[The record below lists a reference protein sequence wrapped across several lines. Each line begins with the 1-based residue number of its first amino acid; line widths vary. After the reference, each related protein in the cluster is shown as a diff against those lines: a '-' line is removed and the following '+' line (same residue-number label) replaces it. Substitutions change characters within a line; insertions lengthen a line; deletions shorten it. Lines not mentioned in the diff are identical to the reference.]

1 MEIQTLNPATP
12 RQRQRI
18 EAFLKR
24 NGLRID
30 DMNYYAAALDDDG
43 EMIAGGGLK
52 DDVIKCVAVDDAH
65 KGEAIANTLVS
76 HLISHANQEGY
87 SCIKLFTKPKNR
99 QLFESL
105 SFRLLA
111 EAPEAI
117 LMETGIGGIS
127 NTVKALKKI
136 KEESEKYKEYN
147 KECREDS
154 KECKEDS
161 KECKEDCKEC
171 KEDSKECKEE
181 EKTNLNT
188 STPQHLNTSYLNTS
202 TSQHLNTS
210 YLNTSTPHHLT
221 TTTPPRGVVVMNCN
235 PFTLG
240 HRYLIEQAAK
250 QVKRLYVMVV
260 REDCSLF
267 AYTERKAM
275 VEQGVA
281 DIENVS
287 VIDGSDYAISRAT
300 FPTYFLKRL
309 DDAADTQMQL
319 DLDLFRRHIAP
330 ALGATVRFVGT
341 EPTDQLTR
349 RYNQLMHEALTDVR
363 EIDRLAKDGNAVSA
377 SRVRKAMEQGDMNTI
392 RQLVPPTTLP
402 YIIAHLA
409 TQALQAELDTTPKP
423 GLVDKDNNGAH
434 RDMDHALMQLSIN
447 TLHPYFMRL
456 ALLGFA
462 DTLPSH
468 TAIRDTGIE
477 AEKAMLAATNGVNTH
492 KGALFSMGLAVVAAA
507 YEEKKAAA
515 NKEEREEERKKEEKG
530 KERGK
535 EEREDS
541 QVPLKSLESLESL
554 APLAPIESLAS
565 PLSSLQLTIKSLAA
579 SFPDTS
585 GTHGSKA
592 KQLSNGTTTIKGALD
607 NAREGYEKLFAE
619 WLPFYNERR
628 KSHDAH
634 ALHKTLLRIMCDL
647 DDTNII
653 YRTNFATAE
662 QVKQEARA
670 LLDNFKEA
678 YAAESKEKCT
688 STIEECASAI
698 EEKCASAELLA
709 LKDMDHRYTARNI
722 SPGGA
727 ADMLSLT
734 VFIGSIQTY

>member
-1 MEIQTLNPATP
+1 MEIQTLNPTTP

-24 NGLRID
+24 NGLRFD
-30 DMNYYAAALDDDG
+30 DMHYYAAVTDDDG

-52 DDVIKCVAVDDAH
+52 GNVIKCVAVDDAH
-65 KGEAIANTLVS
+65 KGEAIANTLIS
-76 HLISHANQEGY
+76 HLIAHANEEGH
-87 SCIKLFTKPKNR
+87 SNVMLFTKPKNR

-111 EAPEAI
+111 EAPEAV
-117 LMETGIGGIS
+117 LMETGIGGI
-127 NTVKALKKI
+127 NNMVEQLKKI

-147 KECREDS
+147 KEC
-154 KECKEDS
+154 KEDS
-161 KECKEDCKEC
+161 KECKENSE
-171 KEDSKECKEE
+171 ECKEE

-188 STPQHLNTSYLNTS
+188 STPQHLNPSP
-202 TSQHLNTS
+202 SQ
-210 YLNTSTPHHLT
+210 PLT
-221 TTTPPRGVVVMNCN
+221 TTTPLRGVVVMNCN

-250 QVKRLYVMVV
+250 QVERLFVMVV

-267 AYTERKAM
+267 AYAERKAM

-281 DIENVS
+281 HLENVT
-287 VIDGSDYAISRAT
+287 VIDGSEYAISQAT

-309 DDAADTQMQL
+309 DDAADTQMLL

-341 EPTDQLTR
+341 EPTDRLTR
-349 RYNQLMHEALTDVR
+349 RYNQLMHEVLADVR
-363 EIDRLAKDGNAVSA
+363 ETARLEKKGNVVSA
-377 SRVRKAMEQGDMNTI
+377 SRVRKAMEQGDMSTI

-434 RDMDHALMQLSIN
+434 RDMDYALMQRSID
-447 TLHPYFMRL
+447 TLHPYFVQL

-468 TAIRDTGIE
+468 TSIRDIGIE
-477 AEKAMLAATNGVNTH
+477 AEKAMLSATNGVNTH

-507 YEEKKAAA
+507 H
-515 NKEEREEERKKEEKG
+515 EERKIAANEEQIL
-530 KERGK
+530 KERNGG
-535 EEREDS
+535 ED
-541 QVPLKSLESLESL
+541 VLV
-554 APLAPIESLAS
+554 
-565 PLSSLQLTIKSLAA
+565 SLQTTIKALAA

-592 KQLSNGTTTIKGALD
+592 KLLSKGTTAIKGALD
-607 NAREGYEKLFAE
+607 NAREGYEMLFAE
-619 WLPFYNERR
+619 WLPFYIERR
-628 KSHDAH
+628 KERDAH
-634 ALHKTLLRIMCDL
+634 TLHKTLLRIMCDL
-647 DDTNII
+647 DDTNVI
-653 YRTNFATAE
+653 YRTDLATAE
-662 QVKQEARA
+662 EVKQEARA
-670 LLDNFKEA
+670 LLDSFSKA
-678 YAAESKEKCT
+678 HTAEDKEKR
-688 STIEECASAI
+688 IA
-698 EEKCASAELLA
+698 AELLA
-709 LKDMDHRYTARNI
+709 LKDMDKRYTARNI

-734 VFIGSIQTY
+734 IFIGSTQT

>member
-24 NGLRID
+24 NALRID
-30 DMNYYAAALDDDG
+30 DMNYYAAVLDDDG

-87 SCIKLFTKPKNR
+87 GCIKLFTKPKNR

-127 NTVKALKKI
+127 NTVEALKKI

-147 KECREDS
+147 KEC
-154 KECKEDS
+154 KEDS
-161 KECKEDCKEC
+161 KECRE
-171 KEDSKECKEE
+171 
-181 EKTNLNT
+181 
-188 STPQHLNTSYLNTS
+188 NTSYLTTS
-202 TSQHLNTS
+202 P
-210 YLNTSTPHHLT
+210 PHHLT
-221 TTTPPRGVVVMNCN
+221 TTMQPTGCIVMNCN

-250 QVKRLYVMVV
+250 QVERLYVMVV

-309 DDAADTQMQL
+309 DDAADTQMLL

-349 RYNQLMHEALTDVR
+349 RYNQLMHEALKDVR
-363 EIDRLAKDGNAVSA
+363 EINRLEKDGNAVSA
-377 SRVRKAMEQGDMNTI
+377 SRVRKAMEEGDMNTI

-434 RDMDHALMQLSIN
+434 RDMDYALMQLSIN
-447 TLHPYFMRL
+447 TLHPYFVRL
-456 ALLGFA
+456 AFLGFA

-468 TAIRDTGIE
+468 TVIRDAGIE

-515 NKEEREEERKKEEKG
+515 NKEVRGKEREEEY
-530 KERGK
+530 
-535 EEREDS
+535 
-541 QVPLKSLESLESL
+541 
-554 APLAPIESLAS
+554 
-565 PLSSLQLTIKSLAA
+565 LSSLQLTIKALAA

-647 DDTNII
+647 DDTNVI
-653 YRTNFATAE
+653 YRTNVATAE
-662 QVKQEARA
+662 EVKQEARA
-670 LLDNFKEA
+670 LLASFEEA
-678 YAAESKEKCT
+678 YAAEDKEK
-688 STIEECASAI
+688 CASAI

-709 LKDMDHRYTARNI
+709 LKDMDRRYTERNI

>member
-24 NGLRID
+24 NALRID
-30 DMNYYAAALDDDG
+30 DMNYYAAVLDDDG

-87 SCIKLFTKPKNR
+87 GCIKLFTKPKNR

-127 NTVKALKKI
+127 NTVEALKKI

-147 KECREDS
+147 KECKEDT
-154 KECKEDS
+154 KECRENTS
-161 KECKEDCKEC
+161 YL
-171 KEDSKECKEE
+171 
-181 EKTNLNT
+181 TT
-188 STPQHLNTSYLNTS
+188 STPQHLNTTMQP
-202 TSQHLNTS
+202 T
-210 YLNTSTPHHLT
+210 
-221 TTTPPRGVVVMNCN
+221 GCIVMNCN

-250 QVKRLYVMVV
+250 QVERLYVMVV

-309 DDAADTQMQL
+309 DDAADTQMLL

-349 RYNQLMHEALTDVR
+349 RYNQLMHEVLKDVR
-363 EIDRLAKDGNAVSA
+363 EINRLEKDGNAVSA
-377 SRVRKAMEQGDMNTI
+377 SRVRKAMEEGDMNTI

-447 TLHPYFMRL
+447 TLHPYFVRL
-456 ALLGFA
+456 AFLGFA

-468 TAIRDTGIE
+468 TVIRDAGIE
-477 AEKAMLAATNGVNTH
+477 AEKAMLEATNGVNTH

-515 NKEEREEERKKEEKG
+515 NKEERG
-530 KERGK
+530 KER
-535 EEREDS
+535 EEEY
-541 QVPLKSLESLESL
+541 
-554 APLAPIESLAS
+554 
-565 PLSSLQLTIKSLAA
+565 LSSLQLTIKALAA

-592 KQLSNGTTTIKGALD
+592 KLLSNGTTTIKGALD

-653 YRTNFATAE
+653 YRTNVATAE
-662 QVKQEARA
+662 EVKQEARA
-670 LLDNFKEA
+670 LLASFEEA
-678 YAAESKEKCT
+678 YAAEDKEK
-688 STIEECASAI
+688 CASAI

-709 LKDMDHRYTARNI
+709 LKDMDRRYTERNI

>member
-30 DMNYYAAALDDDG
+30 DMNYYAAVLDDDG

-76 HLISHANQEGY
+76 RLISHANQEGY
-87 SCIKLFTKPKNR
+87 GCIKLFTKPKNR

-127 NTVKALKKI
+127 NTVKALEKI
-136 KEESEKYKEYN
+136 
-147 KECREDS
+147 REDG
-154 KECKEDS
+154 E
-161 KECKEDCKEC
+161 
-171 KEDSKECKEE
+171 
-181 EKTNLNT
+181 
-188 STPQHLNTSYLNTS
+188 
-202 TSQHLNTS
+202 
-210 YLNTSTPHHLT
+210 
-221 TTTPPRGVVVMNCN
+221 RGVIVMNCN

-250 QVKRLYVMVV
+250 QVERLYVMVV

-275 VEQGVA
+275 VERGVA
-281 DIENVS
+281 DIENVN

-309 DDAADTQMQL
+309 DDAADTQMLL

-349 RYNQLMHEALTDVR
+349 RYNQLMHEALKDVR
-363 EIDRLAKDGNAVSA
+363 ETARLEKDGYAVSA
-377 SRVRKAMEQGDMNTI
+377 SRVRKAMEEGDMNTI

-447 TLHPYFMRL
+447 TLHPYFVRL

-468 TAIRDTGIE
+468 TSIRDAGIE
-477 AEKAMLAATNGVNTH
+477 AEKAMLEATNGVNTH

-515 NKEEREEERKKEEKG
+515 NKEERGKEERKE
-530 KERGK
+530 ERGK
-535 EEREDS
+535 EREKEEKEDS
-541 QVPLKSLESLESL
+541 QVSLKNL
-554 APLAPIESLAS
+554 APLESQAS
-565 PLSSLQLTIKSLAA
+565 PLSSLQLTIKALAA

-592 KQLSNGTTTIKGALD
+592 KLLSNGTTTIKGALD

-628 KSHDAH
+628 KNHDAH

-647 DDTNII
+647 DDTNVI
-653 YRTNFATAE
+653 YRTNVATAE
-662 QVKQEARA
+662 EVKQEARA
-670 LLDNFKEA
+670 LLASFEEA
-678 YAAESKEKCT
+678 YAAQDKEK
-688 STIEECASAI
+688 CASAI
-698 EEKCASAELLA
+698 EEKCTSAELLA
-709 LKDMDHRYTARNI
+709 LKDMDRRYTERNI

>member
-24 NGLRID
+24 NALRID
-30 DMNYYAAALDDDG
+30 DMNYYAAVLDDDG

-87 SCIKLFTKPKNR
+87 GCIKLFTKPKNR

-127 NTVKALKKI
+127 NTVEALKKI

-147 KECREDS
+147 KECKEDN
-154 KECKEDS
+154 KECKEDN
-161 KECKEDCKEC
+161 KEC

-188 STPQHLNTSYLNTS
+188 TTPQHLNTSYLNTTTPQHLNTSYLNTS
-202 TSQHLNTS
+202 TPQHLNT
-210 YLNTSTPHHLT
+210 TMQPT
-221 TTTPPRGVVVMNCN
+221 GCIVMNCN

-250 QVKRLYVMVV
+250 QVERLYVMVV

-309 DDAADTQMQL
+309 DDAADTQMLL

-349 RYNQLMHEALTDVR
+349 RYNQLMHEALKDVR
-363 EIDRLAKDGNAVSA
+363 EINRLEKDGNAVSA
-377 SRVRKAMEQGDMNTI
+377 SRVRKAMEEGDMNTI

-434 RDMDHALMQLSIN
+434 RDMDYALMQLSIN
-447 TLHPYFMRL
+447 TLHPYFVRL
-456 ALLGFA
+456 AFLGFA

-468 TAIRDTGIE
+468 TVIRDAGIE
-477 AEKAMLAATNGVNTH
+477 AEKAMLEATNGVNTH

-515 NKEEREEERKKEEKG
+515 NKEVRGKEREEEY
-530 KERGK
+530 
-535 EEREDS
+535 
-541 QVPLKSLESLESL
+541 
-554 APLAPIESLAS
+554 
-565 PLSSLQLTIKSLAA
+565 LSSLQLTIKALAA

-592 KQLSNGTTTIKGALD
+592 KQLSNGTITIKGALD

-647 DDTNII
+647 DDTNVI
-653 YRTNFATAE
+653 YRTNVATAE
-662 QVKQEARA
+662 EVKQEARA
-670 LLDNFKEA
+670 LLASFEEA
-678 YAAESKEKCT
+678 YAAEDKEK
-688 STIEECASAI
+688 CASAI

-709 LKDMDHRYTARNI
+709 LKDMDRRYTERNI

>member
-1 MEIQTLNPATP
+1 MEIQTLNPSTP

-24 NGLRID
+24 NALRID
-30 DMNYYAAALDDDG
+30 DMNYYAAVLDDDG

-87 SCIKLFTKPKNR
+87 GCIKLFTKPKNR

-127 NTVKALKKI
+127 NTVEALKKI

-147 KECREDS
+147 KECKKDS
-154 KECKEDS
+154 KECKEVV
-161 KECKEDCKEC
+161 
-171 KEDSKECKEE
+171 
-181 EKTNLNT
+181 KTNLNT
-188 STPQHLNTSYLNTS
+188 TTPQHLNTSYLNTS
-202 TSQHLNTS
+202 
-210 YLNTSTPHHLT
+210 YLNTSTPQHL
-221 TTTPPRGVVVMNCN
+221 TTTPPRGGIVVMNCN

-309 DDAADTQMQL
+309 DDAADTQMLL

-349 RYNQLMHEALTDVR
+349 RYNQLMHEALKDVR

-377 SRVRKAMEQGDMNTI
+377 SRVRKAMEEGDMNTI

-447 TLHPYFMRL
+447 TLHPYFVRL

-468 TAIRDTGIE
+468 TSIRDAGIE

-507 YEEKKAAA
+507 YEEKKAA
-515 NKEEREEERKKEEKG
+515 NKEEREERNKEEKG
-530 KERGK
+530 KERGKEEIGK

-541 QVPLKSLESLESL
+541 QVPLKSLESLESPASPATL
-554 APLAPIESLAS
+554 S

-647 DDTNII
+647 DDTNVI
-653 YRTNFATAE
+653 YRTDFATAE

-670 LLDNFKEA
+670 LLASFEEA
-678 YAAESKEKCT
+678 YAAEDKEK
-688 STIEECASAI
+688 CASAI
-698 EEKCASAELLA
+698 EEKGASAELLA

>member
-24 NGLRID
+24 NALRID
-30 DMNYYAAALDDDG
+30 DMNYYAAVLDDDG

-87 SCIKLFTKPKNR
+87 GCIKLFTKPKNR

-127 NTVKALKKI
+127 NTVEALKKI

-147 KECREDS
+147 KECKEDS

-161 KECKEDCKEC
+161 KECKEVV
-171 KEDSKECKEE
+171 
-181 EKTNLNT
+181 KTNLNT
-188 STPQHLNTSYLNTS
+188 TTPQHLNTPYLNT
-202 TSQHLNTS
+202 TTPQHL
-210 YLNTSTPHHLT
+210 
-221 TTTPPRGVVVMNCN
+221 TTTPPRGGVVVMNCN

-250 QVKRLYVMVV
+250 QVERLYVMVV
-260 REDCSLF
+260 KEDCSLF

-281 DIENVS
+281 DIENVT

-309 DDAADTQMQL
+309 DDAADTQMLL

-349 RYNQLMHEALTDVR
+349 RYNQLMHEALKDVR
-363 EIDRLAKDGNAVSA
+363 ETDRLEKDGNAVSA
-377 SRVRKAMEQGDMNTI
+377 SRVRKAMEEGDMNTI

-447 TLHPYFMRL
+447 TLHPYFVRL

-468 TAIRDTGIE
+468 TVIRDAGIE
-477 AEKAMLAATNGVNTH
+477 AEKAMLAATNSVNTH

-515 NKEEREEERKKEEKG
+515 NKEERGKEERKE
-530 KERGK
+530 ERGK
-535 EEREDS
+535 ERE
-541 QVPLKSLESLESL
+541 EEY
-554 APLAPIESLAS
+554 
-565 PLSSLQLTIKSLAA
+565 LSSLQLTIKALAA

-592 KQLSNGTTTIKGALD
+592 KLLSNGTITIKGALD

-628 KSHDAH
+628 KNHDAH

-647 DDTNII
+647 DDTNVI
-653 YRTNFATAE
+653 YRTDVATAE
-662 QVKQEARA
+662 EVKQEARA
-670 LLDNFKEA
+670 LLASFEEA
-678 YAAESKEKCT
+678 YAAEDKEK
-688 STIEECASAI
+688 CASAI

-709 LKDMDHRYTARNI
+709 LKDMDRRYTERNI

>member
-24 NGLRID
+24 NALRID
-30 DMNYYAAALDDDG
+30 DMNYYAAMLDDDG

-87 SCIKLFTKPKNR
+87 GCIKLFTKPKNR

-111 EAPEAI
+111 EAPEAV

-127 NTVKALKKI
+127 NTVEALKKI

-147 KECREDS
+147 KECKEDN

-161 KECKEDCKEC
+161 KEC

-188 STPQHLNTSYLNTS
+188 TTPQHLNTSYLNTSYLNTTTPQHLNTSYLNTS
-202 TSQHLNTS
+202 TPQLLNTS
-210 YLNTSTPHHLT
+210 YLNTSTPQLLNTSYLTTSPPHHLT
-221 TTTPPRGVVVMNCN
+221 TTMQPTGCIVMNSN

-250 QVKRLYVMVV
+250 QVERLYVMVV

-309 DDAADTQMQL
+309 DDAADTQMLL

-349 RYNQLMHEALTDVR
+349 RYNQLMHETLKDVR
-363 EIDRLAKDGNAVSA
+363 EINRLEKDGNAVSA
-377 SRVRKAMEQGDMNTI
+377 SRVRKAMEEGDMNTI
-392 RQLVPPTTLP
+392 RQFVPPTTLP

-434 RDMDHALMQLSIN
+434 RDMDYALMQLSIN
-447 TLHPYFMRL
+447 TLHPYFVRL

-468 TAIRDTGIE
+468 TVIRDTGIE
-477 AEKAMLAATNGVNTH
+477 AEKAMLEATNGVNTH

-515 NKEEREEERKKEEKG
+515 NKEVRGKEREEEY
-530 KERGK
+530 
-535 EEREDS
+535 
-541 QVPLKSLESLESL
+541 
-554 APLAPIESLAS
+554 
-565 PLSSLQLTIKSLAA
+565 LSSLQLTIKALAA

-647 DDTNII
+647 DDTNVI
-653 YRTNFATAE
+653 YRTNVATAE
-662 QVKQEARA
+662 EVKQEARA
-670 LLDNFKEA
+670 LLASFEEA
-678 YAAESKEKCT
+678 YAAEDKEK
-688 STIEECASAI
+688 CASAI

-709 LKDMDHRYTARNI
+709 LKDMDRRYTERNI